1 MDTGNPADKYRCQKC
16 KVDTEEQSTH
26 QHADRQD
33 PYHADFRNLG
43 LAGSGVDVHK
53 CTLVTCDLCGHGG
66 GGEGGRGFRA
76 GGSFRGCS
84 GAT

>member
-1 MDTGNPADKYRCQKC
+1 M
-16 KVDTEEQSTH
+16 
-26 QHADRQD
+26 
-33 PYHADFRNLG
+33 
-43 LAGSGVDVHK
+43 GVDVHK

-66 GGEGGRGFRA
+66 AEKGGVEFVR